1 MWVISIFVID
11 SMQIA
16 VKLLVIDK
24 IVCGWINVDL
34 SDLATLSRFATY
46 YAHETTTKKVA
57 QTIKRICL
65 QNKSRG
71 LLSLCELRKRT
82 KRTINL
88 LADLKSIVCLNWRG
102 GGIKSNHNNWLLV
115 IHFFLFEATVCF
127 NSPQVTC
134 YVTTK
139 SIGIYN
145 GADFMVASFL
155 LFKWKHT
162 KHLSTFT
169 NKSNFFY
176 K

>member
-1 MWVISIFVID
+1 MRLNKCWFVRLGYTQSICYVLCTWNNNKKGCSNNKTNLFTKQIERIAAIVWASETNEKNYKSTGRLKIY
-11 SMQIA
+11 SM
-16 VKLLVIDK
+16 
-24 IVCGWINVDL
+24 
-34 SDLATLSRFATY
+34 S
-46 YAHETTTKKVA
+46 
-57 QTIKRICL
+57 
-65 QNKSRG
+65 
-71 LLSLCELRKRT
+71 ELEG
-82 KRTINL
+82 
-88 LADLKSIVCLNWRG
+88 RG
-102 GGIKSNHNNWLLV
+102 GSRAIITIDCLWS
-115 IHFFLFEATVCF
+115 IFFLFEATVCF